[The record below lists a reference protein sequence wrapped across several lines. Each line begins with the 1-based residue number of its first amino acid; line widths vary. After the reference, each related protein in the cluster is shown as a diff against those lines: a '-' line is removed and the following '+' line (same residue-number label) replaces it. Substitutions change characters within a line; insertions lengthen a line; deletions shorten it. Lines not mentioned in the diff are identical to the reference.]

1 MTIQFSEPAASDLAN
16 IKRYHAEYAGADVA
30 GELTNRIVT
39 TLERLIARNPGAGRR
54 RPEFGSQVRSF
65 PVLPY
70 IVFYRAERNRVY
82 VVRILHGHR
91 NIQRPLASLLL
102 AM

>member
-1 MTIQFSEPAASDLAN
+1 MTIRYTAGADSDLAN
-16 IKRYHAEYAGADVA
+16 IKRYYAESAGADVA
-30 GELTNRIVT
+30 EALTSRIVV
-39 TLERLIARNPGAGRR
+39 TLERLVSHHPRAGRA
-54 RPEFGSQVRSF
+54 RPEFGSGVRSF

-70 IVFYRAERNRVY
+70 VVFYRAEGNRIY
-82 VVRILHGHR
+82 VIRVLHGRR